1 MFPELVPIMEHGMDS
16 DVARILTDQ
25 RAQFASGPR
34 ARQKKYEGRVS
45 EAIAQG
51 HYGQMVWAE
60 LARDYNAAIATIL
73 TLWHQVDSNFSSR
86 N

>member
-1 MFPELVPIMEHGMDS
+1 MFPGLVHIMEHGMDS

-34 ARQKKYEGRVS
+34 ARQKKYESLVS

-60 LARDYNAAIATIL
+60 LARDYNAAIATVL

>member
-1 MFPELVPIMEHGMDS
+1 MDS

-34 ARQKKYEGRVS
+34 GRQRKYEVQVS

-51 HYGQMVWAE
+51 HYGKMVWAE
-60 LARDYNAAIATIL
+60 LARDYNAAIATVL

-86 N
+86 S